1 MTHMRKDFR
10 LGGIIGISLLL
21 NNSEVGEEITRV
33 ITEEI
38 FGCIQNFEHQEE
50 LFIACALELIGN
62 IGPNDKILA
71 RLNILKSLL
80 CESKLRPL

>member
-38 FGCIQNFEHQEE
+38 FGCI
-50 LFIACALELIGN
+50 
-62 IGPNDKILA
+62 
-71 RLNILKSLL
+71 
-80 CESKLRPL
+80 